1 MNNKEYEVLVVVDI
15 KNLED
20 KNSFDKY
27 LRREGLE
34 EVDGEKF
41 AYKGTSSTPIFN
53 TRAFIY
59 DVMKKALQRGKYFDE
74 CKMIIQFGETR
85 LETYKYD
92 KDDCVF
98 KEINI

>member
-27 LRREGLE
+27 LRREGLK

-41 AYKGTSSTPIFN
+41 AYKGISSTPIFN

-59 DVMKKALQRGKYFDE
+59 DVIKKALQRGKNFDE
-74 CKMIIQFGETR
+74 CKMIIQFGENR
-85 LETYKYD
+85 LEAYKYD
-92 KDDCVF
+92 KDNYCF
-98 KEINI
+98 EEISI